1 MDVHKESIDIAIA
14 DGKEARHYGRI
25 PGDAD
30 AVERVIR
37 KLRSVHGRPVFVY
50 EAGLCGFWL

>member
-1 MDVHKESIDIAIA
+1 MGA
-14 DGKEARHYGRI
+14 I

-37 KLRSVHGRPVFVY
+37 RLRSVHKRPVFVY